1 MVMSQA
7 LKEEMVYLEFLV
19 GIWVELSCLVH
30 CFIPLTFYFLF
41 IQYVLFPAVH
51 DKYPRNKL
59 HYTMCSHSLCGI
71 LWRNSPE
78 AYSVASG
85 ANESLALTLELSN
98 GQILLDFLNYKS
110 CCLHEVELP
119 YLW

>member
-59 HYTMCSHSLCGI
+59 RYTMCSHLVPYVESFGEIVQKHI
-71 LWRNSPE
+71 L
-78 AYSVASG
+78 
-85 ANESLALTLELSN
+85 
-98 GQILLDFLNYKS
+98 
-110 CCLHEVELP
+110 
-119 YLW
+119 